1 MEEGI
6 NLKWSNK
13 ILALVF
19 ILIICLTLIFV
30 YYTWIPVVWFIEGAM
45 LILIG
50 LISKKISIEKTGW
63 KVVVLGLVSFFVLDW
78 IRNLKYVDKAFVYQY
93 SIINLISILIIVAN
107 IKDNKK
113 SETPGTSITWKYIII
128 FKRFT
133 IVSLWFYMQQTFG
146 DMYLIKMDRDF
157 YYEFYRTVLMLFIN
171 IFFLFFILKSPLC
184 YDKVVRIFSYFSGI
198 FGFVMCLW
206 LDFYEPII
214 PHFEELYKEMYK
226 AVGILI
232 VVNLTVLLSIRE
244 IYVSIKRTRRVEG

>member
-6 NLKWSNK
+6 NLQLTSK
-13 ILALVF
+13 ILSLVF
-19 ILIICLTLIFV
+19 IIIIILTPIFV
-30 YYTWIPVVWFIEGAM
+30 SYTWIPVVWFVEGAVA
-45 LILIG
+45 ILLG

-93 SIINLISILIIVAN
+93 SIINLISILIIIAN
-107 IKDNKK
+107 LKANKK
-113 SETPGTSITWKYIII
+113 SVTPGTSITWKYTII

-133 IVSLWFYMQQTFG
+133 IVSLWFYMLQTFG
-146 DMYLIKMDRDF
+146 DIYLLKMDRGF

-171 IFFLFFILKSPLC
+171 MFFLFFIFKSPLC
-184 YDKVVRIFSYFSGI
+184 YDKVVRIFSYFCGI
-198 FGFVMCLW
+198 FCVVMCLW

-214 PHFEELYKEMYK
+214 PHFKELYKEMYS

-232 VVNLTVLLSIRE
+232 VVNLIVLLGIRE
-244 IYVSIKRTRRVEG
+244 IYVSMKKNKKS